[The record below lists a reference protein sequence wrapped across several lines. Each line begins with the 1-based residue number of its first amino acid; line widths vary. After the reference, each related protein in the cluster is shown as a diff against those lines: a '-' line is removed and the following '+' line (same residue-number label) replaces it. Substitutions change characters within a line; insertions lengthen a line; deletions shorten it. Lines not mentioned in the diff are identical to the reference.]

1 MRLNLKNFEKLV
13 ESKIVD
19 RGFEYYEY
27 DQVAN
32 IEHVD
37 EFEFCAVVLGSMEYA
52 VYIRLNDDLD
62 VLEHSCDCPYDWG
75 DVCKHKVAVFYYIK
89 DAELYDE
96 PINKDAFKDIKKR
109 LKRYD
114 KGELVNLCMR
124 IVKRNEKFHQILR
137 DELGLY

>member
-1 MRLNLKNFEKLV
+1 MVLNLKNFEQLV

-27 DQVAN
+27 DQVVN
-32 IEHVD
+32 VEHVD
-37 EFEFCAVVLGSMEYA
+37 EFEFCAVVLGSMEYT

-62 VLEHSCDCPYDWG
+62 VLEHSCDCPYDWS

-96 PINKDAFKDIKKR
+96 PINKEVFKDIKKR
-109 LKRYD
+109 LKHYD
-114 KGELVNLCMR
+114 KDEFFNLFMR
-124 IVKRNEKFHQILR
+124 IVKRNEKFRQILR

>member
-1 MRLNLKNFEKLV
+1 MILNLKNFERIV

-27 DQVAN
+27 DNVVS

-37 EFEFCAVVLGSMEYA
+37 EFEFCAVVLGSMEYV
-52 VYIRLNDDLD
+52 VYVRLNDDLD

-96 PINKDAFKDIKKR
+96 PVNKEAFKDIMKR

-114 KGELVNLCMR
+114 KDELFTLFMR
-124 IVKRNEKFHQILR
+124 IVKRNEKFRQILR